1 MDTAATRTSTGSNTT
16 RTRAPVRAATVCAL
30 AASAVNLLLWG
41 TGRAAGA
48 SFVVDP
54 GLGEPNLEVGGLKV
68 VTTTLLPLAAGA
80 LVLALAARRSG
91 RWVAAVGTLGVVA
104 ALASAAGPLHGGHD
118 TTTGVLLATMHLVA
132 AAAFVVAAAGFR
144 GRQQAG
150 DGGPA

>member
-1 MDTAATRTSTGSNTT
+1 MDTTATRISTRANTT
-16 RTRAPVRAATVCAL
+16 LTRAPLRAATVCAL
-30 AASAVNLLLWG
+30 AASGINLLLWA

-68 VTTTLLPLAAGA
+68 VATTLLPLAAGA

-91 RWVAAVGTLGVVA
+91 RWVVAVGVLGVMV
-104 ALASAAGPLHGGHD
+104 ALASAAGPLHGAHD
-118 TTTGVLLATMHLVA
+118 TTTGVLLATMHLVT
-132 AAAFVVAAAGFR
+132 AAAFVVAAAGCR

-150 DGGPA
+150 DGGRA